1 VHGVETVLFLVVLG
15 TVVAAFAGRLRVP
28 APSLLVIAGLVV
40 ALLPRF
46 PAVHVPPEVVSLVV
60 LPPLLY
66 AASEEL
72 PWRDLRAVWRPVAV
86 LAVGLVLASAAA
98 VAAVTWAVAA
108 VPASMAFVLGVGWA
122 STDPVA
128 VSALGRRLALPA
140 KVQAL
145 VQAESLFNDATS
157 LVLFQIA
164 VSFAVAGTAGPAG
177 GVVLHAA
184 GQFAVLAAGG
194 AAVGGVIAAGVI
206 PVRRRVTDPV
216 LETVLALITPYAAF
230 VAGEALHVSPV
241 MAVIVAGL
249 VIGGRR
255 ERITTA
261 QTRLQLHSV
270 YGTVIFLLESVVFSL
285 IGLQL
290 PTLIRDLSRAQAWP
304 AEALAVAGTLIV
316 TRIVWVFPLSAVSQ
330 RRGGAR
336 RPAWPVPAVVSWAGA
351 RGVVPLAA
359 ALSIPLT
366 AADGAPLPRRD
377 LILVLATAV
386 IVVSLIVQGLTLEPL
401 VRRAG
406 IARTADARHEQT
418 MARLRLAEAALA
430 RLDELAAGDC
440 AADDVID
447 RARASLQ
454 ARIGRTRT
462 RIDGTEAA
470 EPDGLTDRELRRD
483 LNAAEHAELARLYD
497 DGTHQPGRPPAASA
511 QPGPGGH
518 PAQRATPTSP
528 CRASAP
534 PSTRWFLRQ
543 LACRDRGGPA
553 PGSRTGARTPMPGG
567 HARARRPGRAAGWR
581 QRDTGHGPGSSG
593 PPWKRPAA
601 PARPGGQRP
610 QPAHRQGG
618 WPG

>member
-1 VHGVETVLFLVVLG
+1 MHGVETILFLVVLG

-72 PWRDLRAVWRPVAV
+72 PWRDLKAVWRPVAV

-98 VAAVTWAVAA
+98 VAAVTWAVAD
-108 VPASMAFVLGVGWA
+108 VPVSMAFVLGAVLA

-128 VSALGRRLALPA
+128 VSALGRRLSLPSR
-140 KVQAL
+140 VQTL

-164 VSFAVAGTAGPAG
+164 VSFAVAGTAGPTAVG
-177 GVVLHAA
+177 GVLLHAA

-206 PVRRRVTDPV
+206 PVRRRITDPV

-230 VAGEALHVSPV
+230 VLGEVLHVSPV

-249 VIGGRR
+249 AIGGWRD
-255 ERITTA
+255 RITTA

-290 PTLIRDLSRAQAWP
+290 PTLIRDLSRAEAWP
-304 AEALAVAGTLIV
+304 AEALAVTATLVAI
-316 TRIVWVFPLSAVSQ
+316 RIVWVFPLSAIIQ
-330 RRGGAR
+330 RRAGR
-336 RPAWPVPAVVSWAGA
+336 RLSWPVPAVVSWAGA

-366 AADGAPLPRRD
+366 SASGAPLPRRD
-377 LILVLATAV
+377 LILAIATAV
-386 IVVSLIVQGLTLEPL
+386 IVISLIVQGLTLEPL

-406 IARTADARHEQT
+406 IARPDAARHEET
-418 MARLRLAEAALA
+418 IARLRLAEAALA

-440 AADDVID
+440 ASDDVID
-447 RARASLQ
+447 RARARLQ
-454 ARIGRTRT
+454 ARIGHTRT
-462 RIDGTEAA
+462 SLDGTRAP

-483 LNAAEHAELARLYD
+483 LVAAENAELARLYD
-497 DGTHQPGRPPAASA
+497 DGTISQ
-511 QPGPGGH
+511 
-518 PAQRATPTSP
+518 AT
-528 CRASAP
+528 
-534 PSTRWFLRQ
+534 
-543 LACRDRGGPA
+543 
-553 PGSRTGARTPMPGG
+553 
-567 HARARRPGRAAGWR
+567 R
-581 QRDTGHGPGSSG
+581 QRL
-593 PPWKRPAA
+593 
-601 PARPGGQRP
+601 QRGLDLEATRLGE
-610 QPAHRQGG
+610 QH
-618 WPG
+618 

>member
-1 VHGVETVLFLVVLG
+1 MHGAETILFLVVLG

-40 ALLPRF
+40 ALLPGF
-46 PAVHVPPEVVSLVV
+46 PPVHVPPEVVSLVV

-72 PWRDLRAVWRPVAV
+72 PWRDLRAVWRPVTV

-108 VPASMAFVLGVGWA
+108 VPVSMAFVLGAVLA

-128 VSALGRRLALPA
+128 VSALGRRLSLPP

-164 VSFAVAGTAGPAG
+164 VSFAVAGTASTAAAG

-184 GQFAVLAAGG
+184 GQFAVLAGGG

-216 LETVLALITPYAAF
+216 LETVLALVTPYAAF
-230 VAGEALHVSPV
+230 VLGEVLHVSPV

-249 VIGGRR
+249 VIGARR
-255 ERITTA
+255 DRITTA

-270 YGTVIFLLESVVFSL
+270 YQTVIFLLESVVFSL

-290 PTLIRDLSRAQAWP
+290 PTLIRDLSRAEAWP
-304 AEALAVAGTLIV
+304 AEALAVTATLIAI
-316 TRIVWVFPLSAVSQ
+316 RILWVFPLSAVIQ

-336 RPAWPVPAVVSWAGA
+336 RPSWPVPAVVSWAGA

-366 AADGAPLPRRD
+366 SASGGPLPRRD

-406 IARTADARHEQT
+406 IARPADVRHEQT
-418 MARLRLAEAALA
+418 VARLRLAEAALA

-454 ARIGRTRT
+454 ARIGHTRA
-462 RIDGTEAA
+462 RIDGSQAPEQ
-470 EPDGLTDRELRRD
+470 DGLTDRELRRD
-483 LNAAEHAELARLYD
+483 LNAAENAELARLYD
-497 DGTHQPGRPPAASA
+497 NGTISQATRQQLQRGLDLEAARLSE
-511 QPGPGGH
+511 P
-518 PAQRATPTSP
+518 R
-528 CRASAP
+528 
-534 PSTRWFLRQ
+534 
-543 LACRDRGGPA
+543 
-553 PGSRTGARTPMPGG
+553 
-567 HARARRPGRAAGWR
+567 
-581 QRDTGHGPGSSG
+581 
-593 PPWKRPAA
+593 
-601 PARPGGQRP
+601 
-610 QPAHRQGG
+610 
-618 WPG
+618 